1 MCYLKYIDN
10 GNFLCGLNEKQ
21 NQIQY
26 CHKQLQCTPVEVKW
40 GNVCLAN
47 VFCKSLCERMGSKR
61 ISRLSTICPFNP
73 SQIKGLLFGG
83 LAAEIAL
90 RCIDMIRFAIHSMR
104 WMLMAMANAASYLPS
119 IFLGTKKRFAR
130 LAHWSVAQIKDIH
143 RLESNLLLWGP
154 PKDSLLGIYVFPRGT
169 KTFPSPLNAVTS
181 MASVSR
187 FSCLFVYFAQKSF
200 N

>member
-119 IFLGTKKRFAR
+119 ILLGTKKRFAR
-130 LAHWSVAQIKDIH
+130 LAQWSVAQIKDIH
-143 RLESNLLLWGP
+143 RLESNLLL
-154 PKDSLLGIYVFPRGT
+154 
-169 KTFPSPLNAVTS
+169 
-181 MASVSR
+181 
-187 FSCLFVYFAQKSF
+187 
-200 N
+200 